1 MFLKGPPVL
10 VLDEGTS
17 CVFDTIGERRVK
29 QAIDMARRD
38 RTVILVAHRLSTLK
52 DADRILVFQD
62 GRIVQRGTFEE
73 LSQGD
78 GLFAELVRC
87 ADAPEEVASPA

>member
-1 MFLKGPPVL
+1 ML

-17 CVFDTIGERRVK
+17 ALDTIGERRVK

-62 GRIVQRGTFEE
+62 GRIVRAAAP
-73 LSQGD
+73 SRNCRKD
-78 GLFAELVRC
+78 GLFAELVRRRC
-87 ADAPEEVASPA
+87 AGGSCPACMRPEAQG